1 MLPVL
6 LFSLTLFA
14 AVLISDLAERS
25 IISTA
30 VLFLLVG
37 FLSGEG
43 VAHLVRI
50 DAGAPVVSE
59 IVTLAL
65 FMTLFTDGMRVR
77 VPELRRSWGLPG
89 RALLLG
95 LPLSVLGTAL
105 VARLRAEILT
115 KVGGRLPRSGAAAVT
130 PFQASPGPGGW
141 SGRPWPASLGAP
153 TSRAAFPT
161 PPPRWF
167 AGSSLP
173 RPSRPARPCR
183 TWGSRRPR
191 RGTSPPTSILCAK
204 SGFACRGRQR
214 RQFGDGHGMRTGL
227 SPFRPR
233 LA

>member
-105 VARLRAEILT
+105 LARLRAEILT
-115 KVGGRLPRSGAAAVT
+115 KVGGRVPRSGAAAVT

-141 SGRPWPASLGAP
+141 SGRPLAG
-153 TSRAAFPT
+153 
-161 PPPRWF
+161 F
-167 AGSSLP
+167 AGRTYIAGRFP
-173 RPSRPARPCR
+173 NTAPALVRWIESPQAVA
-183 TWGSRRPR
+183 P
-191 RGTSPPTSILCAK
+191 GTAMPDLGIEEAQARDIAAYLYTL
-204 SGFACRGRQR
+204 R
-214 RQFGDGHGMRTGL
+214 
-227 SPFRPR
+227 
-233 LA
+233 